1 MRTRCVSS
9 NPPSSLRT
17 SQTYLFITQIGEFAT
32 DYIEVRRDYDD
43 WTPPAA
49 VEKSWKASNG
59 YESDTTR
66 DTPIVA
72 AGDRHGRPD
81 LGPGHPTPNA
91 PAPGTTPPLDIIAEK
106 RE

>member
-1 MRTRCVSS
+1 MSRQVTASASHACAYTDAFV
-9 NPPSSLRT
+9 
-17 SQTYLFITQIGEFAT
+17 QIGEFAT

-49 VEKSWKASNG
+49 VEKSWKANG
-59 YESDTTR
+59 GYDSDATNHAV
-66 DTPIVA
+66 PVA

-81 LGPGHPTPNA
+81 LSADHHHHQPTA
-91 PAPGTTPPLDIIAEK
+91 PAGAALNTIAEK